1 MEYFRV
7 QEEIDKVATRI
18 DAIASKIEA
27 CNSDLNEAMERS
39 KSTDVEKRGKAQ
51 DDVKYF
57 RDKELQLRD
66 QKLKLQYDKLQLMD
80 EKIQLMDEKLA
91 LMKKANILLSKA
103 TESDSGIDQSHNH
116 HLLSQLTL
124 SQILSHILVSL
135 YPLLCLLTVV
145 FMDVCFRL

>member
-1 MEYFRV
+1 M
-7 QEEIDKVATRI
+7 
-18 DAIASKIEA
+18 
-27 CNSDLNEAMERS
+27 
-39 KSTDVEKRGKAQ
+39 
-51 DDVKYF
+51 KYF

-66 QKLKLQYDKLQLMD
+66 QKLKLQDDKLQLMD
-80 EKIQLMDEKLA
+80 EKLQLMDEKLQLMDEKLA